1 MLPILVSS
9 HDVQNNLLVFILTS
23 PDLAEKRKALTPL
36 NILSKE
42 IRTIIIIIMES
53 SAKRKKTLT

>member
-9 HDVQNNLLVFILTS
+9 DDVQNNLSVFILNS

-36 NILSKE
+36 NILPEK
-42 IRTIIIIIMES
+42 IRTIIIIITES
-53 SAKRKKTLT
+53 SAKRKKMLT